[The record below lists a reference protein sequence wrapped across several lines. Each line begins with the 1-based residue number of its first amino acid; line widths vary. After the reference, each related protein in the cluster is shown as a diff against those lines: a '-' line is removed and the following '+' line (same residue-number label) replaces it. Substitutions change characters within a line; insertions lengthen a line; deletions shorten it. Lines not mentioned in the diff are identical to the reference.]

1 MCGIYGQMD
10 KSPAVAECGL
20 SIRHRGPDDS
30 GTQDFQIPGSPL
42 WVTLSHRRL
51 SIIDLSPAGHQPMTN
66 EDGTVWIT
74 FNGEIYNFLE
84 LRGQLIAA
92 GHQFH
97 SKTDTEVI
105 LHGYE
110 QWGDDVVKKL
120 RGMFAFAIW
129 DGRRRRMLLARDR
142 VGKKPLFYYYD
153 EHRLFFGSEIKS
165 ILATGEV
172 RPELD
177 PVALHDY
184 LTYLYFPPPR
194 TAFKGIAKLPPA
206 TCMAV
211 NVLPSGRLEMKQW
224 SYWDP
229 LETAGAA
236 DISSKD
242 AIENTRALLE
252 ESVRIRLISDV
263 PLGIFLSG
271 GLDSSTITALAA
283 RQCSEPV
290 QTFSIGFRD
299 SKFFDELPYA
309 NLVAKTFHT
318 DHHVLE
324 PSADCAMLLTKVIRH
339 FDEPFGNPT
348 AILEYILTKL
358 MREHVTVALSGDG
371 GDELFGGYPR
381 YAGARLAGYYQYLP
395 RFVTQGLVSRLSTLM
410 HDDTNGRHV
419 FRRMR
424 EFAQSAWMPLEDM
437 YLSWVGYLS
446 ESEKHDLYTPS
457 FAAQVSGR
465 DSGDFLRDQFRRG
478 AKLDPVN
485 RLGYVDLASFLCCN
499 CLEYGDR
506 MSMANSLEVRCPF
519 SDQEVVEF
527 ALGLPSKMKLRGL
540 DTKWVVKEAMR
551 GILPEEILR
560 RKKMGF
566 APPLP
571 KWINRELKPLIAGML
586 DPATIERRGI
596 FRADS
601 VARLLRDHT
610 EQRRDNSMQIWAL
623 LMIEVW
629 QRMYIDGESEPM
641 VQESI
646 LAASAN
652 SEFQYEHSS

>member
-1 MCGIYGQMD
+1 MCGIYGQID

-20 SIRHRGPDDS
+20 SMSHRGPDDA
-30 GTQDFQIPGSPL
+30 GTQDFQITGSPQ

-51 SIIDLSPAGHQPMTN
+51 SIIDLSTAGHQPMTN
-66 EDGTVWIT
+66 EDGTVWIV

-92 GHQFH
+92 GHQFR

-142 VGKKPLFYYYD
+142 VGKKPLFYHYD
-153 EHRLFFGSEIKS
+153 GHRLFFGSEIKS

-172 RPELD
+172 RAELD

-184 LTYLYFPPPR
+184 LTYLYFPPLR

-211 NVLPSGRLEMKQW
+211 NAMPGGRLEMKQW

-229 LETAGAA
+229 VEAA
-236 DISSKD
+236 AAAEISPKD
-242 AIENTRALLE
+242 AIEKTRTLLE
-252 ESVRIRLISDV
+252 EAVRIRLISDV

-283 RQCSEPV
+283 RQCTEPV
-290 QTFSIGFRD
+290 QTFSIGFHD
-299 SKFFDELPYA
+299 SKFYDELPYA
-309 NLVAKTFHT
+309 NMVAQAFHT

-324 PSADCAMLLTKVIRH
+324 PNADCAMLLTKVIRH

-371 GDELFGGYPR
+371 GDELFGGYTR
-381 YAGARLAGYYQYLP
+381 YAGARLAGYYQHLP
-395 RFVTQGLVSRLSTLM
+395 RFVRQGLVSRLSTLM
-410 HDDTNGRHV
+410 HDDTNGRHG
-419 FRRMR
+419 FRRLR
-424 EFAQSAWMPLEDM
+424 EFAQSARMPLEDM
-437 YLSWVGYLS
+437 YLNWIGYFS
-446 ESEKHDLYTPS
+446 EDEKHDLYTPS
-457 FAAQVSGR
+457 FAAQVQGR
-465 DSGDFLRDQFRRG
+465 DSGDFLRELFRRG
-478 AKLDPVN
+478 AQLDPLN
-485 RLGYVDLASFLCCN
+485 RLGYVDLASFLSCN

-519 SDQEVVEF
+519 SDQDLVEF
-527 ALGLPSKMKLRGL
+527 ALGLPAKMKLRGL
-540 DTKWVVKEAMR
+540 DTKWIVKEAMR
-551 GILPEEILR
+551 GILPAEILR

-566 APPLP
+566 SPPLP
-571 KWINRELKPLIAGML
+571 RWINQELKPLLAGML
-586 DPATIERRGI
+586 DPAAIERRGI

-601 VARLLRDHT
+601 VARLLRDHS
-610 EQRRDNSMQIWAL
+610 EQKRDNSMQIWAL

-629 QRMYIDGESEPM
+629 QRMYLDGESEPM
-641 VQESI
+641 VQESM
-646 LAASAN
+646 LAASAG
-652 SEFQYEHSS
+652 SEVQYEHSR